1 MWSTEWQLSYL
12 LSSPYTKSKFSS
24 IFIYLLGDIQ
34 VVNKKCNVKW
44 VQIYF
49 LFDLHSFSV
58 QTLRRKL
65 ELIIDVVIKR
75 VLKPRPGR
83 FTASSVLFLITH
95 KLTLGTADGDEGGIW
110 EGEMHFVELCIS
122 FSDRSG
128 ALASAPSSGLTDRS
142 ANKRTM
148 NVFIQAGK

>member
-1 MWSTEWQLSYL
+1 M
-12 LSSPYTKSKFSS
+12 SSN
-24 IFIYLLGDIQ
+24 IHVL
-34 VVNKKCNVKW
+34 
-44 VQIYF
+44 

-58 QTLRRKL
+58 QTLRIRADYR
-65 ELIIDVVIKR
+65 DVVIKR
-75 VLKPRPGR
+75 VLEPRPGR

-95 KLTLGTADGDEGGIW
+95 KLTLGTADGDEGGIC
-110 EGEMHFVELCIS
+110 EGEMHFVELSIS

-128 ALASAPSSGLTDRS
+128 ALASAASSGLTDRS